1 MLNFIVYIGGLDD
14 DGGVAVLDDV
24 LEFDIVTEEWKKIA
38 SMIEPRRYHAVS
50 LVDVDDVKQYFE
62 L

>member
-1 MLNFIVYIGGLDD
+1 MDD
-14 DGGVAVLDDV
+14 SVDVNLDDV

-38 SMIEPRRYHAVS
+38 SMTKPRKFHAVS
-50 LVDVDDVKQYFE
+50 VVDVDDVKQYCE

>member
-1 MLNFIVYIGGLDD
+1 MLNFNVYIGGLDND
-14 DGGVAVLDDV
+14 VLDDV

-38 SMIEPRRYHAVS
+38 SMIETRRYHAVS
-50 LVDVDDVKQYFE
+50 VVDVDDVKQYCE

>member
-1 MLNFIVYIGGLDD
+1 M
-14 DGGVAVLDDV
+14 DDV

-38 SMIEPRRYHAVS
+38 NMIETRRYHAVS
-50 LVDVDDVKQYFE
+50 VVDVDDVKQYCE